1 MLKNLH
7 LKHRLHPHVSW
18 LASVFSI
25 AVGSAAGCGMPEE
38 MTPEPSP
45 FPEDAVHLN
54 IGPVTLAPGVEQTLC
69 VTKLLPTNLEIDV
82 VQIDTRQSYTHH
94 VIFYRE
100 SVDTPLNDTPT
111 PCPPLDILS
120 TNRAPL
126 FIGETPTASMRLP
139 PNVAYRLPAAAPYR
153 IEGHFLNA
161 SPQAVQADGE
171 IILTPARPGATT
183 QEADMIFLNAVTQI
197 DQKMYD
203 GQRTGIP
210 PNRVTTIDPGF
221 WGLPDDMLGSKFFG
235 LTSHQHRLG
244 TKFVIYKSTDAT
256 VPGTELYQNTDWEHP
271 PLMQFPDDNP
281 LTFQAG
287 EGFRWLCTYN
297 NTTSSY
303 VKFGQSA
310 QTNEMCILWAYYYP
324 SQGFRVIFQ

>member
-7 LKHRLHPHVSW
+7 LKHCLRTHLSLFASLLSVA
-18 LASVFSI
+18 LA
-25 AVGSAAGCGMPEE
+25 AASGCGAPEE
-38 MTPEPSP
+38 TPPELPP
-45 FPEDAVHLN
+45 FPEDAVHLT
-54 IGPVTLAPGVEQTLC
+54 IGPLTLAPGSEQTLC
-69 VTKLLPTNLEIDV
+69 VTKLLPTTQEIDV
-82 VQIDTRQSYTHH
+82 VKIDARQSYTHH

-100 SVDTPLNDTPT
+100 SFDTPLNDTPT

-139 PNVAYRLPAAAPYR
+139 PDVAYRLPAAAPYR

-161 SPQAVQADGE
+161 SPDPVEAGGE
-171 IILTPARPGATT
+171 IVLTPARPGAMT

-197 DQKMYD
+197 DQKSYD
-203 GQRTGIP
+203 GQRNGIP

-244 TKFVIYKSTDAT
+244 SKFVIYKSTGPMDT
-256 VPGTELYQNTDWEHP
+256 GTELYQNTDWEHP
-271 PLMQFPDDNP
+271 PLLLYPDESP

-297 NTTSSY
+297 NTTTSY